1 MKPLQPPPMPL
12 RLRSPRL
19 SGNSTLGFTFTS
31 PLRISAPCALIPQ
44 QPSTPPRQL
53 PRCASSTRRACTTR
67 VPMATPMWHWRPP
80 RPSSAPRMSP
90 PPPPRPATP
99 TPPSTP
105 RAEAPGLSTP
115 VLLLVAV
122 ACGLCAGSNY
132 FNQPLLHSIATQL
145 QVRDA
150 SAALIV
156 TLAQVAYAAGLLFLV
171 PLGDMLERRRL
182 ITTLMLLAAL
192 GLFTSGFA
200 GSYTLLALGTVLT
213 GLFSVAAQVLV
224 PLAATLAAPGRSGRA
239 VGLVMS
245 GLLVGILA
253 ARSVAGLLSEL
264 GGWTLV
270 YRVAGVAMVAVALA
284 GVAGALMANV
294 AGRMS
299 DRGQAQVATAVSV
312 GLLLLGWGALWL
324 GATSL
329 VWFVVGM
336 LVVDLAL
343 QGVHISNQ
351 NVIYR
356 LDPTARARINAV
368 YMTSYFTGAASGSAL
383 GSVAWL
389 WGGWCATCALGGGI
403 AVLNALALAHDQRLA
418 LRAHPAAANPA
429 AAQPAI
435 R

>member
-1 MKPLQPPPMPL
+1 
-12 RLRSPRL
+12 
-19 SGNSTLGFTFTS
+19 
-31 PLRISAPCALIPQ
+31 
-44 QPSTPPRQL
+44 
-53 PRCASSTRRACTTR
+53 
-67 VPMATPMWHWRPP
+67 
-80 RPSSAPRMSP
+80 
-90 PPPPRPATP
+90 
-99 TPPSTP
+99 
-105 RAEAPGLSTP
+105 
-115 VLLLVAV
+115 
-122 ACGLCAGSNY
+122 
-132 FNQPLLHSIATQL
+132 
-145 QVRDA
+145 
-150 SAALIV
+150 
-156 TLAQVAYAAGLLFLV
+156 
-171 PLGDMLERRRL
+171 
-182 ITTLMLLAAL
+182 
-192 GLFTSGFA
+192 
-200 GSYTLLALGTVLT
+200 
-213 GLFSVAAQVLV
+213 
-224 PLAATLAAPGRSGRA
+224 
-239 VGLVMS
+239 VG
-245 GLLVGILA
+245 
-253 ARSVAGLLSEL
+253 
-264 GGWTLV
+264 
-270 YRVAGVAMVAVALA
+270 LA

-294 AGRMS
+294 AGRMA

-389 WGGWCATCALGGGI
+389 WGGWGATCALGGGI

>member
-1 MKPLQPPPMPL
+1 MSCACTPPQATTVPKM
-12 RLRSPRL
+12 
-19 SGNSTLGFTFTS
+19 
-31 PLRISAPCALIPQ
+31 
-44 QPSTPPRQL
+44 STPPHSRS
-53 PRCASSTRRACTTR
+53 AST
-67 VPMATPMWHWRPP
+67 
-80 RPSSAPRMSP
+80 
-90 PPPPRPATP
+90 

-115 VLLLVAV
+115 VLLLMAV
-122 ACGLCAGSNY
+122 ACGLCAGSY
-132 FNQPLLHSIATQL
+132 S
-145 QVRDA
+145 
-150 SAALIV
+150 
-156 TLAQVAYAAGLLFLV
+156 
-171 PLGDMLERRRL
+171 
-182 ITTLMLLAAL
+182 
-192 GLFTSGFA
+192 
-200 GSYTLLALGTVLT
+200 LLALGTVLT
-213 GLFSVAAQVLV
+213 GLVSVAAQVLV

-284 GVAGALMANV
+284 LWWAMPRSRNAGRAQGYGQVLRSLGTLALRHPRLRSRALLGGLSFASVSVLFSTMALVLAGPAHRLGDAGIGLVGLAGVAGALMANV
-294 AGRMS
+294 AGRMA

-389 WGGWCATCALGGGI
+389 WGGWGATCALGGGI

>member
-1 MKPLQPPPMPL
+1 MTSSHRPARSRAPAHPDAPPP
-12 RLRSPRL
+12 
-19 SGNSTLGFTFTS
+19 
-31 PLRISAPCALIPQ
+31 SA
-44 QPSTPPRQL
+44 S
-53 PRCASSTRRACTTR
+53 
-67 VPMATPMWHWRPP
+67 
-80 RPSSAPRMSP
+80 
-90 PPPPRPATP
+90 
-99 TPPSTP
+99 
-105 RAEAPGLSTP
+105 GLSTP
-115 VLLLVAV
+115 VLLLMAV

-156 TLAQVAYAAGLLFLV
+156 TLAQVAYAAGLLLLV
-171 PLGDMLERRRL
+171 PLGDLLERRRL

-200 GSYTLLALGTVLT
+200 HNYAMLALGTLLT

-245 GLLVGILA
+245 GLLTGILA
-253 ARSVAGLLSEL
+253 ARSVAGLLSEV

-284 GVAGALMANV
+284 LWWVMPMSRNTTSAPTQGYGQVLRSLGTLALHHPRLRSRALLGGLSFASVSVLFSTMALLLAGPAHRLGDAGIGLVGLAGVAGALMANV
-294 AGRMS
+294 AGRMA
-299 DRGQAQVATAVSV
+299 DRGQAQVATAASV

-324 GATSL
+324 GASSL

-336 LVVDLAL
+336 LVADLAL

-356 LDPTARARINAV
+356 LAPTARARLNAV
-368 YMTSYFTGAASGSAL
+368 YMTSYFVGAATGSAM

-389 WGGWCATCALGGGI
+389 WGGWGATCALGIGI
-403 AVLNALALAHDQRLA
+403 AVLNALALAYDQRLA
-418 LRAHPAAANPA
+418 VRALGDGVRQATEEGAGA
-429 AAQPAI
+429 
-435 R
+435 

>member
-1 MKPLQPPPMPL
+1 M
-12 RLRSPRL
+12 
-19 SGNSTLGFTFTS
+19 
-31 PLRISAPCALIPQ
+31 
-44 QPSTPPRQL
+44 STPPHSRS
-53 PRCASSTRRACTTR
+53 AST
-67 VPMATPMWHWRPP
+67 
-80 RPSSAPRMSP
+80 
-90 PPPPRPATP
+90 

-115 VLLLVAV
+115 VLLLMAV

-156 TLAQVAYAAGLLFLV
+156 TLAQVAYAAGLLLLV

-200 GSYTLLALGTVLT
+200 GSYALLALGTVLT

-224 PLAATLAAPGRSGRA
+224 PLAATRAAPGRSGRA

-270 YRVAGVAMVAVALA
+270 YRVAGVAGVAMVAVALALWWVMPRSRNAGRAQGYCQVLRSLGTLALRHPRLRSRALLGGLSFASVSVLFSTMALLLAGPAHRLGDAGIGLVGLA

-294 AGRMS
+294 AGRMA

-389 WGGWCATCALGGGI
+389 WGGWGATCALGGSI

-429 AAQPAI
+429 AAQPAV